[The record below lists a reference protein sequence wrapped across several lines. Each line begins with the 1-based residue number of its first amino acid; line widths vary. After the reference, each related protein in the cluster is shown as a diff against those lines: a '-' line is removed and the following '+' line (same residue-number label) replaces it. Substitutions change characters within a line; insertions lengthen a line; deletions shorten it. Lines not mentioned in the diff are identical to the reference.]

1 MLKQIMDHFGMEEQ
15 IKKLR
20 EECLEFLESGEDEEI
35 ADIKGDYMEREKLD
49 AILSEHKKWLDNS
62 KLGRRA
68 NLRHANLSYANLHY
82 ANLSYANLRH
92 ANLIDANLIDAN
104 LSYANLI
111 DANLIDA
118 NLSYANLRHAN
129 LIDANLSNAD
139 LSNANL
145 DFSVLPLWCGG
156 QFKADEKIC
165 KQLVAHTVR
174 IMELSEIEEPELIK
188 MMNEYKKGWHRE
200 KEF

>member
-1 MLKQIMDHFGMEEQ
+1 
-15 IKKLR
+15 
-20 EECLEFLESGEDEEI
+20 
-35 ADIKGDYMEREKLD
+35 MEREKLD

-92 ANLIDANLIDAN
+92 ANLIDANLSN
-104 LSYANLI
+104 
-111 DANLIDA
+111 
-118 NLSYANLRHAN
+118 
-129 LIDANLSNAD
+129 ANLSNANLSNANLRGAD